1 MAKFDKID
9 QQHPASPSPI
19 QTTTIE
25 PTTTTREGGVGW
37 ERTAKGELF
46 MLAVSN
52 MVSERTFYEDGK
64 DRDERFVRLVHAVA
78 KDDPAWLARMVPWLR
93 NTANMRSA
101 SLVAAIEYGV
111 GLEGTCAAQACGK
124 TVEWRDADGLLWCE
138 AHRHSLVGRIPS
150 RRESVANSMA
160 RADEPM
166 EAIAYWQAVHGG
178 QLPKWLKRG
187 IGDAAKRLWSER
199 TVLKWDSPERKVRM
213 ADILNLCHTDW
224 NGENKPLYDYIL
236 HRRLGHKPFEQMS
249 GLPMVAARAFLDNI
263 PQGERRAYLERSLTD
278 EVPDSFLRR
287 AGITWEAL
295 SGWLGGPMDR
305 VAWEAV
311 IPSMGYMALLRNLR
325 NFDEA
330 GVSDEVKQRV
340 VAKLTDSNEVA
351 ESRQFPI
358 RFYSAYKNVHSDFW
372 KYPLGK
378 ALDLT
383 LQNVPSLDGRTL
395 VLVDMSPSMFP
406 GWHEADRAGLYRNE
420 TAALLGSALALR
432 AGDATLVGYDFTSWI
447 VPFHKSDSLL
457 PMIGR
462 IQDGRDPGGGTN
474 TFGALTR
481 HYDGHD
487 RVVILTDEQAHDSG
501 RYGLPNVSIYTFN
514 LAGYRE
520 AHLPSSDNRITIGG
534 GLTDSAF
541 SMIDSIEKIRHG
553 TWPF

>member
-1 MAKFDKID
+1 
-9 QQHPASPSPI
+9 
-19 QTTTIE
+19 
-25 PTTTTREGGVGW
+25 
-37 ERTAKGELF
+37 

-52 MVSERTFYEDGK
+52 MVSERTFYEGGK
-64 DRDERFVRLVHAVA
+64 QRDERFVRLVHAVA

-166 EAIAYWQAVHGG
+166 EAVAYWQAVHDS

-187 IGDAAKRLWSER
+187 IGDAAKRLWTER
-199 TVLKWDSPERKVRM
+199 AVLKWDSPERKVRM
-213 ADILNLCHTDW
+213 ADVLNLCHPEFP
-224 NGENKPLYDYIL
+224 NGALAQYIL
-236 HRRLGHKPFEQMS
+236 DRRHGHMNEDVAR
-249 GLPMVAARAFLDNI
+249 GAVHVLPMVAARATLDSI
-263 PQGERRAYLERSLTD
+263 PQGERRAWLESHVQYATEPFPRTM
-278 EVPDSFLRR
+278 EQAKNAEWMNIGVEEFRR
-287 AGITWEAL
+287 AGMTWEAL

-330 GVSDEVKQRV
+330 GVSDEVKQRI
-340 VAKLTDSNEVA
+340 VAKLIDPTEVA
-351 ESRQFPI
+351 ESRQFPV

-383 LQNVPSLDGRTL
+383 LGSVPVLSGRTL

-420 TAALLGSALALR
+420 TAGLFGAALALR
-432 AGDATLVGYDFTSWI
+432 AEDATLVGYDSTSWI

-457 PMIGR
+457 PMIER
-462 IQDGRDPGGGTN
+462 IQDDRDAMGGTD

-481 HYDGHD
+481 HYAGHD
-487 RVVILTDEQAHDSG
+487 RVVILTDEQAHDAG
-501 RYGLPNVSIYTFN
+501 RYMLPSVPVYTFN

-520 AHLPSSDNRITIGG
+520 AHLPSSANRITIGG

-541 SMIDSIEKIRHG
+541 SMIDSIEKVRRG
-553 TWPF
+553 SWPF